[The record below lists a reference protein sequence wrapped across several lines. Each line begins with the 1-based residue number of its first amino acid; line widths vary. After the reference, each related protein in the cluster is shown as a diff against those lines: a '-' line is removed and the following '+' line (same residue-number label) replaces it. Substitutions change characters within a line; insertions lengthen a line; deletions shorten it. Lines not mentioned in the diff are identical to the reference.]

1 MATRTPKNPPP
12 PAPDAMAG
20 MPPGADPEAWGALV
34 TQPANAMQRMDDEE
48 EDIELEIGAR
58 LRAAFGAV
66 AGSSVR
72 VSVYRLE
79 RHTKKREFCANYSPE
94 QFIDGGFDIVK
105 TEFGEGDYEFRSY
118 GSGGLIPGGRGTFS
132 IAKTMTPAPAPAAQG
147 SGELAQILAMLAQ
160 GQRDTQAAIAALAA
174 RPAEDPAQS
183 MRATLET
190 LRTMREVFA
199 PPAAPVAPAAP
210 PVDPLAQI
218 TMMASAM
225 RAMREIAGEFNPPS
239 DADPLMSALGPVLGM
254 VGDAIK
260 SRQNPTPESL
270 PMLTAPA
277 SIASATVPAPDDPQP
292 PESESENMSLLVLKG
307 AVAKLVTLAAANAPA
322 TEGGKFIHDSLPDEL
337 LMYLDY
343 PNWFEIL
350 AQFAPELTPHRAW
363 VEAAKAH
370 ADTLFAADPA
380 G

>member
-1 MATRTPKNPPP
+1 MATRKPAA
-12 PAPDAMAG
+12 APDTTTG
-20 MPPGADPEAWGALV
+20 MPPGADPDAWGALV
-34 TQPANAMQRMDDEE
+34 MPPASAMQRMDSEDMDAEE
-48 EDIELEIGAR
+48 EIGAR

-66 AGSSVR
+66 AGTSVR
-72 VSVYRLE
+72 VSVYRLDPY
-79 RHTKKREFCANYSPE
+79 TKKREFCINYTPE
-94 QFIDGGFDIVK
+94 QFIEGGFDLVK
-105 TEFGEGDYEFRSY
+105 TEFGAGDYEFRSY
-118 GSGGLIPGGRGTFS
+118 GSGGLIPGGRGSFS
-132 IAKTMTPAPAPAAQG
+132 IAKTVAPQAPAAPAV
-147 SGELAQILAMLAQ
+147 SSELAQVLAMLAQ

-260 SRQNPTPESL
+260 SRQNPAPESL

-343 PNWFEIL
+343 LNWFEIL
-350 AQFAPELTPHRAW
+350 AQFAPELTPHRVW

-370 ADTLFAADPA
+370 AETLFAADPA